1 MRLRRMELI
10 FVGLTLAFVFFMGGF
25 FAGRSYD
32 SVAIEDVGS
41 LRVETSVGQT
51 AQETEP
57 KLTEHNNH
65 GNSSNQSV
73 IGSPANDMTVNAN
86 NDSPQMQIPDVVPAP
101 GEPIGGDGRININ
114 TASKNELMDL
124 PGIGPSLA
132 ENIIEYRNN
141 NGVFRSIE
149 DIMNVSGIATGRFE
163 KIKDK
168 ITI

>member
-1 MRLRRMELI
+1 MRLRRLELI
-10 FVGLTLAFVFFMGGF
+10 FIGLTLAFVFFMGGF
-25 FAGRSYD
+25 FTGRSYD
-32 SVAIEDVGS
+32 SIAVEDVGS
-41 LRVETSVGQT
+41 LRVETSVAPST
-51 AQETEP
+51 PEIVPEP
-57 KLTEHNNH
+57 KESTNSNTNQIVFETPAAGMAIKP
-65 GNSSNQSV
+65 GNE
-73 IGSPANDMTVNAN
+73 SP
-86 NDSPQMQIPDVVPAP
+86 QIPDVAPAP
-101 GEPIGGDGRININ
+101 GEPTGGDGRININ

-168 ITI
+168 ITV